1 MNLFEA
7 VEHVMRHRGICL
19 AAGVLIAGLCGCAPR
34 GAAERFGKTF
44 YLDGAGNWGFG
55 SSEVPEGLR
64 QAGYHGD
71 VEVFMWTISF
81 NPLVD
86 QLVTANA
93 RLRSAILADKI
104 KNYARRHPDCE
115 INIIALSAGTGVAVW
130 AVEQLDDKARVNNLI
145 LLGSSLSSTYDMR
158 KALRH
163 IDGKVVAYYSA
174 HDNVLEAVRVVGT
187 IDGKRGVDSVGQVG
201 LHPPGGPYPQIVNI
215 GWSRKYLPLGWAGAH
230 TDCTNEVF
238 VRRELS
244 RYLLKEAEQTSTQQA
259 CREEPEFAS
268 VAAVCGIP

>member
-1 MNLFEA
+1 
-7 VEHVMRHRGICL
+7 MRHREIWLVIGL
-19 AAGVLIAGLCGCAPR
+19 VAAALCSGCAAR

-55 SSEVPEGLR
+55 SSDVPEGLR

-86 QLVTANA
+86 QLATGNA

-104 KNYARRHPDCE
+104 KDYARRHPDCE
-115 INIIALSAGTGVAVW
+115 INVIALSAGTGVAVW
-130 AVEQLDDKARVNNLI
+130 AIEQLDGKARVNNLI

-163 IDGKVVAYYSA
+163 VDGKVVAYHSP

-230 TDCTNEVF
+230 TDCTNQVF

-244 RYLLKEAEQTSTQQA
+244 RHLVRETEEAPTQQA
-259 CREEPEFAS
+259 RREMPDLGPL
-268 VAAVCGIP
+268 AAARGTR

>member
-1 MNLFEA
+1 
-7 VEHVMRHRGICL
+7 MRHRGIFL
-19 AAGVLIAGLCGCAPR
+19 LVGFVAAGLCAGCEKR

-55 SSEVPEGLR
+55 ASDVPEGLR

-86 QLVTANA
+86 QLVTGNA
-93 RLRSAILADKI
+93 RLRSAILANKI
-104 KNYARRHPDCE
+104 KEYARRHPDRE
-115 INIIALSAGTGVAVW
+115 INVIALSAGTGVAVW
-130 AVEQLDDKARVNNLI
+130 AVEQLDGKARVNNLI

-163 IDGKVVAYYSA
+163 IDGNVVAYYSP
-174 HDNVLEAVRVVGT
+174 HDNVLDAVRVVGT
-187 IDGKRGVDSVGQVG
+187 IDGKRGVDSIGQVG
-201 LHPPGGPYPQIVNI
+201 LHPPGGPFPQIVNI

-230 TDCTNEVF
+230 TDCTNQLF

-244 RYLLKEAEQTSTQQA
+244 RHLIKQAEEAPTQ
-259 CREEPEFAS
+259 RAS
-268 VAAVCGIP
+268 GIPPADGPLAAAR